1 MLQNKEQNA
10 LFHMHAMKEEGIDSR
25 RHLER
30 VVNVS
35 EVVEIH
41 NAVLCLLA
49 ACCCRRAVGS
59 AVCSFIVSASGWS
72 RLAQVEMM
80 CLL

>member
-1 MLQNKEQNA
+1 MLQSKEQNA
-10 LFHMHAMKEEGIDSR
+10 LFHMHAMEEGIDSR

-49 ACCCRRAVGS
+49 AGCCRRAIGS
-59 AVCSFIVSASGWS
+59 AVCSFTVSASGWS
-72 RLAQVEMM
+72 RLAQVEMI
-80 CLL
+80 CLR